1 MFTKFYV
8 SKPRAVVL
16 SLALLTTLSVAGGFA
31 PARAVLIDDAAR
43 VTMNSIVTDFTL
55 SDADGK
61 ERKLSTLRGK
71 QATAIIFVSTRCPV
85 SNGYN
90 SRMAQLAADYEAK
103 GVSVIGIN
111 ANNGETPE
119 QIKTHAAENKLAFT
133 ILKDKNN
140 KVADRFGAQFTPEV
154 FLLDGAGKLVYHGRI
169 DNSRD
174 PEAVNAPDL
183 RNAIDA
189 VLAGQAVPVA
199 ETKAFG
205 CSIKRVA

>member
-1 MFTKFYV
+1 MSTKFYNL
-8 SKPRAVVL
+8 RARSIVFSLVVFA
-16 SLALLTTLSVAGGFA
+16 LAFA
-31 PARAVLIDDAAR
+31 AQSFALADDAAR
-43 VTMNSIVTDFTL
+43 VALNSTVADFTL
-55 SDADGK
+55 SDAEGK
-61 ERKLSTLRGK
+61 EHKLSALRGK

-90 SRMAQLAADYEAK
+90 SRMAQLAADYADK

-169 DNSRD
+169 DNAKDS
-174 PEAVNAPDL
+174 ASVNAPDL

-205 CSIKRVA
+205 CSIKRAA